1 MSSESANTD
10 LDQVIARMK
19 SERPAV
25 LNFSGESARPEPTLE
40 EARGELA
47 SAIGQLAHTIFSK
60 KYGPLVGTVT
70 KTTAETVLKNAEE
83 NLYRA
88 KGDATLVIQELVD
101 RAFTS
106 KQSKKTAGIL
116 TIFTNQCNFYSKRKH
131 HGTRYVCI
139 HCATR
144 GGR

>member
-1 MSSESANTD
+1 MSPESANTD
-10 LDQVIARMK
+10 LSQVIARMK
-19 SERPAV
+19 SERASV
-25 LNFSGESARPEPTLE
+25 LNFSSVSARPEPTLE

-70 KTTAETVLKNAEE
+70 KTTAETLLKSAEE

-88 KGDATLVIQELVD
+88 KGDATLVIQELMD

-106 KQSKKTAGIL
+106 KTNKK
-116 TIFTNQCNFYSKRKH
+116 K
-131 HGTRYVCI
+131 
-139 HCATR
+139 
-144 GGR
+144 

>member
-19 SERPAV
+19 SERPAI

-70 KTTAETVLKNAEE
+70 KTTAETVLKSAEE

-106 KQSKKTAGIL
+106 KQSKK
-116 TIFTNQCNFYSKRKH
+116 K
-131 HGTRYVCI
+131 
-139 HCATR
+139 
-144 GGR
+144 

>member
-1 MSSESANTD
+1 MSSISPNAD

-25 LNFSGESARPEPTLE
+25 LNFSAVTARPEPTLD

-47 SAIGQLAHTIFSK
+47 SVLGQLAHTIFSN

-70 KTTAETVLKNAEE
+70 KTTAETVLKSAEE

-101 RAFTS
+101 RIFTS
-106 KQSKKTAGIL
+106 KPKKK
-116 TIFTNQCNFYSKRKH
+116 NE
-131 HGTRYVCI
+131 
-139 HCATR
+139 
-144 GGR
+144 

>member
-1 MSSESANTD
+1 MSTSSPNND
-10 LDQVIARMK
+10 FDQVITRMK

-25 LNFSGESARPEPTLE
+25 LNFSAVTSRPEPTLD

-47 SAIGQLAHTIFSK
+47 SVIGQLAHTIFSK

-70 KTTAETVLKNAEE
+70 KTTAETVLKSAEE

-88 KGDATLVIQELVD
+88 KGDTTLVIQELVD

-106 KQSKKTAGIL
+106 KTNKK
-116 TIFTNQCNFYSKRKH
+116 K
-131 HGTRYVCI
+131 
-139 HCATR
+139 
-144 GGR
+144 